1 MLALA
6 GEVHSKAARDPAAVG
21 EAAIGRLRA
30 AEAVLVLLRAVEA
43 VLVLLLPPAVRA
55 PRDPALD
62 LLMRVLRRH
71 TRQNGSFAKKAV
83 NDRRI
88 L

>member
-6 GEVHSKAARDPAAVG
+6 AEVHSKAARDPAAVG

-43 VLVLLLPPAVRA
+43 VLVLPPAVRA
-55 PRDPALD
+55 LRDPALD
-62 LLMRVLRRH
+62 LPIRVLRRH

>member
-6 GEVHSKAARDPAAVG
+6 AEVHSKAARDPAAVG

-30 AEAVLVLLRAVEA
+30 EAVLVLLQEVEA
-43 VLVLLLPPAVRA
+43 VIVLPPAARA

-62 LLMRVLRRH
+62 LPIRVRRRR

-83 NDRRI
+83 NDLRI